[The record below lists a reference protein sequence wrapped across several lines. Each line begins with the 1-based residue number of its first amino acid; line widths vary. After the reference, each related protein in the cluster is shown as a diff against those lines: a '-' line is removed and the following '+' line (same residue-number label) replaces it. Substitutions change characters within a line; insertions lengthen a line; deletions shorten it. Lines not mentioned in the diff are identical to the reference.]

1 MKPYRCALSLHH
13 MTADVLN
20 RYGLDEKNCLISP
33 FGNGLINYS
42 WKITS
47 GKKEFLLQQINQQVF
62 RHPPQIMK
70 NLADLDAYFKLHYP
84 DYLFVAPTPANTGQ
98 NYVKDETGNY
108 YRLFPFIKD
117 SFSCDMVSDP
127 ALAFEGARQFGK
139 FTRLLTPF
147 DPGRLSITLP
157 DFHNLSLRYRQFDSA
172 LQNGNKKRISDS
184 EDTISFL
191 KDQKEIADEYE
202 KIKKNET
209 LKIRVIHH
217 DAKINN
223 VLFDKVNQT
232 GLCLVDLDTVMPGFY
247 ISDVGDMLRTY
258 ICPVDEEEADT
269 RRILIRE
276 EYFLAIV
283 KGYLGEMN
291 NVLTENEKKYFVY
304 AGKFAIYMQALRF
317 LTDYINDDIYYSI
330 KYENQ
335 NRVRA
340 RNQVTLLKHFMEKED
355 QLNNILKKY
364 LKTIV
369 E

>member
-1 MKPYRCALSLHH
+1 VRIKFAAMA
-13 MTADVLN
+13 ANVLY
-20 RYGLDEKNCLISP
+20 RYGLDKDNCLISP
-33 FGNGLINYS
+33 FGNGLINHS
-42 WKITS
+42 WKVTC

-62 RHPPQIMK
+62 RNPPQIMQ
-70 NLADLDAYFKLHYP
+70 NLAGLEAYFKLHHP
-84 DYLFVAPTPANTGQ
+84 DYLFVAPIPGGTGQ
-98 NYVKDETGNY
+98 NYVKDEAGNY
-108 YRLFPFIKD
+108 YRLFPFIKN

-127 ALAFEGARQFGK
+127 ALAYEAARQFGK

-147 DPGRLSITLP
+147 NPGRLAITLP
-157 DFHNLSLRYRQFDSA
+157 DFHNLSLRYRQFETA

-184 EDTISFL
+184 GESIAFL
-191 KDQKEIADEYE
+191 KDQKEIANEYE
-202 KIKKNET
+202 EIKNNET
-209 LKIRVIHH
+209 LKVRVIHH

-232 GLCLVDLDTVMPGFY
+232 GLCLVDLDTVMPGYY

-258 ICPVDEEEADT
+258 ICPVDEEEPDIN
-269 RRILIRE
+269 RIMIRE

-283 KGYLGEMN
+283 NGYLGEMN
-291 NVLTENEKKYFVY
+291 TVLTENEKKYFVY

-340 RNQVTLLKHFMEKED
+340 RNQVTLLMRFMEKED
-355 QLNNILKKY
+355 QLNNILKIF
-364 LKTIV
+364 LQNSMN
-369 E
+369 